1 MTISGESEST
11 GGRQSDADPSV
22 AGGNSRS
29 PAAPFLTD
37 GFCPFFIVGCQ
48 RSGTTALAVMFD
60 RHSGLAVPSETQFF
74 NTFARLDGRKRLPMT
89 HEQLLSRACDDFFIH
104 QTGLRYEEMIEIFR
118 RYEPTYPNLF
128 RAILESFAAKQGKRR
143 AAEKSCDHLHHV
155 PELLRLFPKAKVICI
170 IRDGRD
176 VVQSMIAAWGSKL
189 LGSLCRL
196 WIMKARVAARLQRQL
211 PGDRFTVVK
220 YADLILHPEK
230 EMRRLCEFIG
240 EEFEPSQLEKMTET
254 ASVPAAELD
263 WKAKAKDR
271 PDASRVGAWRRN
283 GDPEQI
289 AQLNYYLGSM
299 LRKWGYTDTEVVGV
313 SWTKRLRWWVQ
324 YIPCW
329 RGVFPVAVRV
339 NRILRGLRNLV
350 TGRAPQGAEV

>member
-1 MTISGESEST
+1 MTISGESNSSGDRRHNADPFSA
-11 GGRQSDADPSV
+11 GGEPRSDASPSSA
-22 AGGNSRS
+22 AGFN
-29 PAAPFLTD
+29 
-37 GFCPFFIVGCQ
+37 PFFIVGCQ

-60 RHSGLAVPSETQFF
+60 RHSALAVPSETQFF
-74 NTFARLDGRKRLPMT
+74 CTFVRLDSRKRLPMT

-143 AAEKSCDHLHHV
+143 TAEKSCDHIHHV
-155 PELLRLFPKAKVICI
+155 PELLRLFPGARVICI

-176 VVQSMIAAWGSKL
+176 VVQSMIAAWGTKL

-196 WIMKARVAARLQRQL
+196 WIMKARVAARLQRKL
-211 PGDRFTVVK
+211 PRDRFTMVK
-220 YADLILHPEK
+220 YGDLILRPDE
-230 EMRRLCEFIG
+230 EMKRLCEFIG
-240 EEFEPSQLEKMTET
+240 EEFEPSQLDKKSES
-254 ASVPAAELD
+254 ASVPVAELD

-283 GDPEQI
+283 GDPERI
-289 AQLNYYLGSM
+289 AQLNFYMGPM
-299 LRKWGYTDTEVVGV
+299 LRKWGFTDTEVVGV
-313 SWTKRLRWWVQ
+313 SWTKRLRWWLQ

-339 NRILRGLRNLV
+339 NRVFRGLRNLV
-350 TGRAPQGAEV
+350 TGQSAQSAEV